1 MSTQQ
6 EEFRLLAL
14 IEWNLG
20 QVQRLEPGPL
30 LVGQHMVYLMQ
41 EADEN
46 TADSLSLA
54 GGMVHVLQDWILIV
68 SEGHFT
74 KNARRLFGC
83 CVRQTG
89 QVPRKPSGS

>member
-1 MSTQQ
+1 
-6 EEFRLLAL
+6 
-14 IEWNLG
+14 
-20 QVQRLEPGPL
+20 
-30 LVGQHMVYLMQ
+30 MVYLMQ

-54 GGMVHVLQDWILIV
+54 GGMVHILQDWILIV
-68 SEGHFT
+68 SEGYFT